1 MMLPK
6 DVDGLIS
13 DEQGQIMQ
21 QYAREMVNDVAVEIG
36 SYRGKSA
43 CYIGSAM
50 PDTAHLYCIDPWNNS
65 NVNRY
70 GFRFTD
76 ENLSMFKKNVRLCG
90 LESRVTPIQGF
101 SSEVSPSWEKPI
113 SLLYIDGGHEY
124 EEVLADIDGFLPH
137 MVSKGVILFDDYS
150 NAFPGIVSAV
160 QERFDEVVLHDVGV
174 YLSKKKNGEQRY
186 LAAVRIP

>member
-70 GFRFTD
+70 AFKFTD
-76 ENLSMFKKNVRLCG
+76 ENLLTFKENVRLCG
-90 LESRVTPIQGF
+90 LESRVTPIRGF
-101 SSEVSPSWEKPI
+101 SSEVSLSWEKPI

-124 EEVLADIDGFLPH
+124 EEVLRDIDGFLPH
-137 MVSKGVILFDDYS
+137 MVSGGVILFDDYS